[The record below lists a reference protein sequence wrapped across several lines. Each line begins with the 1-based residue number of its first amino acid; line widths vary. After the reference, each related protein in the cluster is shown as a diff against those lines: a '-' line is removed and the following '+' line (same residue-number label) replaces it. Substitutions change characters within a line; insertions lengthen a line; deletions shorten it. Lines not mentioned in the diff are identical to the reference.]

1 MLILI
6 RANGNTYICI
16 VFAIWVVQC
25 HFANNSQFIWF
36 CLSLC
41 HIFFTHYC
49 QKRTSFKVVEQV
61 LCNFCS
67 LLRPV
72 GGIAVSY
79 RESNLVGLHVFNGR
93 NWMGK
98 GLTNCCYY
106 GCRKQALY
114 SRFLLQCY
122 TKTWQTILCPCQYKC
137 PQPRGKKQPAHHH
150 PGICHDNS
158 WACLYNYMQQI
169 ITVGFI

>member
-1 MLILI
+1 MATL
-6 RANGNTYICI
+6 TY
-16 VFAIWVVQC
+16 VLFSHYESYSATSRTTV
-25 HFANNSQFIWF
+25 
-36 CLSLC
+36 SLYDFVSHC
-41 HIFFTHYC
+41 VI
-49 QKRTSFKVVEQV
+49 SFLPITVKKEKVVKWWSKCCV
-61 LCNFCS
+61 TFVPC
-67 LLRPV
+67 LRPV

-137 PQPRGKKQPAHHH
+137 PQPRGKKPPAQHH

-158 WACLYNYMQQI
+158 RACLYNYMQQI